1 MSEIIDARNMT
12 TVTLPVEGM
21 TCASCVARVEK
32 KVGRIEG
39 VTNLNVNLATE
50 ELTVSIPDPGLIET
64 IGKVVADAGYKLHIP
79 DRDTGGKVE
88 DAEGSGLSVPAG
100 KESNA
105 QRSRFII
112 SAVLAFPVM
121 VLSMLDMFI
130 PRFTGGMLQEGAFQ
144 AVLLTLTTLIMVI
157 PGRTFFSLALR
168 AARHGTADMNTLVA
182 VGTGAAYIYS
192 VLAVFMPEFINTDG
206 KVHYYFET
214 AAMIIML
221 ILLGRF
227 LEARA
232 KGHTSDAIR
241 KLMGLQPRT
250 ARVSR
255 DGRDQ
260 DIPLEDV
267 RIGDRVVVLPGEKIP
282 VDGIITEGETAI
294 DESMVTGESLPAER
308 KAGDKVIGGTINTNG
323 SITFVAE
330 AVGKE
335 TVVARIM
342 EMVKRAQGSKAPIQ
356 RLADKISSVF
366 VPLVIVVAVI
376 AFLVWYFLVGVPF
389 NEAMVK
395 FIAVLIIAC
404 PCALGLATPTAI
416 MVGTGAGASAGILI
430 KNAES
435 LERAHKISTIVL
447 DKTGTITKGNPE
459 ITDVVC
465 VGEQRETELLS
476 LAAAAESRSEHPLA
490 RAVITH
496 AQQNSIRF
504 SEPSEFKAFSGIGI
518 SARVAKKQVLVGGA
532 HLMGQHR
539 VNIPMEADNVAVLR
553 EQGKTLV
560 YIAVDGILEGIIAI
574 ADQIRDDSLSA
585 ITELRRMNMRIV
597 MITGDQEQAA
607 RSIAEKT
614 GVDSYR
620 AGVMPESKADEVARL
635 QGDQNI
641 VAMVGD
647 GINDAPALARADV
660 GIALAQGTDVAMET
674 ADITLMNSTLSGV
687 AAAIKLSRKTMS
699 TIRQNLVWAFIYNVI
714 GIPFAAIGLL
724 NPMIAAGAMA
734 MSSVSVVTNSLRL
747 RRFRS

>member
-1 MSEIIDARNMT
+1 MSKIIEARNMT

-64 IGKVVADAGYKLHIP
+64 IGKVVADAGYKLRIP
-79 DRDTGGKVE
+79 ARDTGGKVA

-105 QRSRFII
+105 QRARFII

-192 VLAVFMPEFINTDG
+192 VLAVFMPEFISTGG

-214 AAMIIML
+214 AAMIITL

-267 RIGDRVVVLPGEKIP
+267 RIGDRVIVLPGEKIP

-294 DESMVTGESLPAER
+294 DESMVTGESLPVER

-323 SITFVAE
+323 SIAFVAE

-356 RLADKISSVF
+356 RLVDKISSVF
-366 VPLVIVVAVI
+366 VPLVIVVAI
-376 AFLVWYFLVGVPF
+376 TTFLVWYFLLGVPF

-435 LERAHKISTIVL
+435 LERAHKINTIVL

-465 VGEQRETELLS
+465 VGEQREVELLS

-496 AQQNSIRF
+496 AQQNGIRF

-518 SARVAKKQVLVGGA
+518 SARVAGKQVLVGGA
-532 HLMGQHR
+532 HLMEQHR

-560 YIAVDGILEGIIAI
+560 YIAVDGMLVGIIAI